1 MRPTRFLLLALT
13 AGSVLQ
19 AAQAENV
26 IQINSPTTAV
36 NLMKKTNT
44 RYVIKCVVDLKQKR
58 LTIPSGCTLEF
69 VSGGQIVSGYL
80 TGNKTRIEGETD
92 GIFRYTNISGTF
104 DVPEISTRM
113 FEKVTY
119 ENALKD
125 VMALANAEVHNTV
138 TIEAL
143 PDGQTYE
150 VSTDEGRDIIHVPS
164 NTDVVLHGTI
174 KMVGSSEENYSIF
187 CVDRAENVSFSGD
200 GIIIGDR
207 ASHMGES
214 GEWGMGINIVGSKK
228 VHVTGLTISDCW
240 GDCIYVGR
248 SNGVESSDVEI
259 DNCLLTGSRRQGI
272 SVVACYGAEMHDL
285 DIHDIHG
292 TDPQAA
298 IDVEP
303 NAGDTC
309 SGAWIRNVTVRNC
322 YLGIIGTTPG
332 DALSKITDIHIE
344 DCDVESEVLGLNAE
358 NCNLFEVKRTSV
370 KAEYSGLRSHISTV
384 SLDSCIF
391 SPYEG
396 KKLESDIIVLWD
408 VYLEARNSEFHGN
421 KFIDNPKATPASK
434 RMMVANNQIFCPV
447 ELKMQAGQF
456 IGNVITSEQTPMLNL
471 ILGNGNVIR
480 DNTLIYTGEDH
491 PEQLIDV
498 QTTGNTVTNNTFEYL
513 PAKIMPPSTTKQE
526 EADKTNIYTLNGQLF
541 RHHDST
547 KTLNLPPGNYIVERR
562 KVCIKPKIR
571 N

>member
-1 MRPTRFLLLALT
+1 MKKAILAILVLT
-13 AGSVLQ
+13 AGIHTQNV
-19 AAQAENV
+19 QAENV

-69 VSGGQIVSGYL
+69 ASGGQIVSGYL

-92 GIFRYTNISGTF
+92 SIFRYTNISGTF
-104 DVPEISTRM
+104 DVPQISTRM

-125 VMALANAEVHNTV
+125 VMALANPDVQNTV

-143 PDGQTYE
+143 PDGQVYKA
-150 VSTDEGRDIIHVPS
+150 STEEGRDIVHVPS

-174 KMVGSSEENYSIF
+174 KMEGSSEESYSIF
-187 CVDRAENVSFSGD
+187 CVDGAENVSFSGD
-200 GIIIGDR
+200 GTIIGDR
-207 ASHMGES
+207 ATHTGET
-214 GEWGMGINIVGSKK
+214 GEWGMGINIVGSRN
-228 VHVTGLTISDCW
+228 VHVTGLTIRDCW

-248 SNGVESSDVEI
+248 SNGVESSNVEI

-285 DIHDIHG
+285 DIRDIRG

-332 DALSKITDIHIE
+332 DAVSEITDIHIE
-344 DCDVESEVLGLNAE
+344 HCDIESEVLGLNAE
-358 NCNLFEVKRTSV
+358 NCSLFDVKHTSV

-384 SLDSCIF
+384 KLDSCTF
-391 SPYEG
+391 APYEG
-396 KKLESDIIVLWD
+396 KRLESDIIVLWD
-408 VYLEARNSEFHGN
+408 VYLDARNSEFHGD

-434 RMMVANNQIFCPV
+434 QMMVANNRIFCPV

-456 IGNVITSEQTPMLNL
+456 IGNTITSDQAPMLSL

-491 PEQLIDV
+491 PEKLIDV
-498 QTTGNTVTNNTFEYL
+498 QTTGNSVTNNTLKYL
-513 PAKIMPPSTTKQE
+513 PTGIDMPATGGEKE
-526 EADKTNIYTLNGQLF
+526 AAEADVYTMNGQLV
-541 RHHDST
+541 RQDVST
-547 KTLNLPPGNYIVERR
+547 RYLNLPPGNYIVGRR
-562 KVCIKPKIR
+562 KMCIR
-571 N
+571 

>member
-1 MRPTRFLLLALT
+1 MKKAILAILVLT
-13 AGSVLQ
+13 AGIHTQNV
-19 AAQAENV
+19 QAENV

-69 VSGGQIVSGYL
+69 ASGGQIVSGYL

-125 VMALANAEVHNTV
+125 VMALANPDVQNTV

-143 PDGQTYE
+143 PDGQVYKA
-150 VSTDEGRDIIHVPS
+150 STEEGRDIVHVPS

-174 KMVGSSEENYSIF
+174 KMEGSSEESYSIF
-187 CVDRAENVSFSGD
+187 CVDGAENVSFSGD
-200 GIIIGDR
+200 GTIIGDQ
-207 ASHMGES
+207 ATHTGET
-214 GEWGMGINIVGSKK
+214 GEWGMGINIVGSRN
-228 VHVTGLTISDCW
+228 VHVTGLTIRDCW

-248 SNGVESSDVEI
+248 SNGVESSNVEI

-285 DIHDIHG
+285 EIRDIRG

-332 DALSKITDIHIE
+332 DAVSEITDIHIE
-344 DCDVESEVLGLNAE
+344 HCDIESEVLGLNAE
-358 NCNLFEVKRTSV
+358 NCSLFDVKHTSV

-384 SLDSCIF
+384 KLDSCTF
-391 SPYEG
+391 APYEG
-396 KKLESDIIVLWD
+396 KRLESDIIVLWD
-408 VYLEARNSEFHGN
+408 VYLDARNSEFHGD

-434 RMMVANNQIFCPV
+434 QMMVANNRIFCPV

-456 IGNVITSEQTPMLNL
+456 IGNTITSDQAPMLSL

-491 PEQLIDV
+491 PEKLIDV
-498 QTTGNTVTNNTFEYL
+498 QTTGNSVTNNTLKYL
-513 PAKIMPPSTTKQE
+513 PTGINMPATGGEKE
-526 EADKTNIYTLNGQLF
+526 AAEADVYTMNGQLV
-541 RHHDST
+541 RQDVST
-547 KTLNLPPGNYIVERR
+547 RYLNLPPGNYIVGRR
-562 KVCIKPKIR
+562 KMCIR
-571 N
+571 

>member
-1 MRPTRFLLLALT
+1 MKKAILAILVLT
-13 AGSVLQ
+13 AGIHTQNV
-19 AAQAENV
+19 QAENV

-69 VSGGQIVSGYL
+69 ASGGQIVSGYL

-92 GIFRYTNISGTF
+92 SIFRYTNISGTF
-104 DVPEISTRM
+104 DVPQISTRM

-125 VMALANAEVHNTV
+125 VMALANPDVQNTV

-143 PDGQTYE
+143 PDGQVYKA
-150 VSTDEGRDIIHVPS
+150 STEEGRDIVHVPS

-174 KMVGSSEENYSIF
+174 KMEGSSEESYSIF
-187 CVDRAENVSFSGD
+187 CVDGAENVSFSGD
-200 GIIIGDR
+200 GTIIGDR
-207 ASHMGES
+207 ATHTGET
-214 GEWGMGINIVGSKK
+214 GEWGMGINIVGSRN
-228 VHVTGLTISDCW
+228 VHVTGLTIRDCW

-248 SNGVESSDVEI
+248 SNGVESSNVEI

-285 DIHDIHG
+285 EIRDIRG

-322 YLGIIGTTPG
+322 YLGVIGTTPG
-332 DALSKITDIHIE
+332 DAVSEITDIHIE
-344 DCDVESEVLGLNAE
+344 HCDIESEVLGLNAE
-358 NCNLFEVKRTSV
+358 NCSLFDVKHTSV

-384 SLDSCIF
+384 KLDSCTF
-391 SPYEG
+391 APYEG
-396 KKLESDIIVLWD
+396 KRLESDIIVLWD
-408 VYLEARNSEFHGN
+408 VYLDARNSEFHGD

-434 RMMVANNQIFCPV
+434 QMMVTNNRIFCPV

-456 IGNVITSEQTPMLNL
+456 IGNTITSDQAPMLSL

-491 PEQLIDV
+491 PEKLIDV
-498 QTTGNTVTNNTFEYL
+498 QTTGNSVTNNTLKYL
-513 PAKIMPPSTTKQE
+513 PTGIDMPATGGEKE
-526 EADKTNIYTLNGQLF
+526 AAEADVYTMNGQLV
-541 RHHDST
+541 RQDVST
-547 KTLNLPPGNYIVERR
+547 RYLNLPPGNYIVGRR
-562 KVCIKPKIR
+562 KMCIR
-571 N
+571 

>member
-1 MRPTRFLLLALT
+1 MKKAILAILVLT
-13 AGSVLQ
+13 AGIHTQNV
-19 AAQAENV
+19 QAENV

-69 VSGGQIVSGYL
+69 ASGGQIVSGYL

-125 VMALANAEVHNTV
+125 VMALANPDVQNTV

-143 PDGQTYE
+143 PDGQVYKA
-150 VSTDEGRDIIHVPS
+150 STEEGRDIVHVPS

-174 KMVGSSEENYSIF
+174 KMEGSSEESYSIF
-187 CVDRAENVSFSGD
+187 CVDGAENVSFSGD
-200 GIIIGDR
+200 GTIIGDR
-207 ASHMGES
+207 ATHTGET
-214 GEWGMGINIVGSKK
+214 GEWGMGINIVGSRN
-228 VHVTGLTISDCW
+228 VHVTGLTIRDCW

-248 SNGVESSDVEI
+248 SNGVESRDVEI

-285 DIHDIHG
+285 DIRDIRG

-332 DALSKITDIHIE
+332 DAVSEITDIHIE
-344 DCDVESEVLGLNAE
+344 HCDIESEVLGLNAE
-358 NCNLFEVKRTSV
+358 NCSLFDVKHTSV

-384 SLDSCIF
+384 KLDSCTF
-391 SPYEG
+391 APYEG
-396 KKLESDIIVLWD
+396 KRLESDIIVLWD
-408 VYLEARNSEFHGN
+408 VYLDARNSEFHGD

-434 RMMVANNQIFCPV
+434 QMMVANNRIFCPV

-456 IGNVITSEQTPMLNL
+456 IGNTITSDQAPMLSL

-491 PEQLIDV
+491 PEKLIDV
-498 QTTGNTVTNNTFEYL
+498 QTTGNSVTNNTLKYL
-513 PAKIMPPSTTKQE
+513 PTGIDMPATGGEKE
-526 EADKTNIYTLNGQLF
+526 AAEADVYTMNGQLV
-541 RHHDST
+541 RQDVST
-547 KTLNLPPGNYIVERR
+547 RNLNLPPGNYIVGRR
-562 KVCIKPKIR
+562 KMCIR
-571 N
+571 

>member
-1 MRPTRFLLLALT
+1 MKKAILAILVLT
-13 AGSVLQ
+13 AGIHTQNV
-19 AAQAENV
+19 QAENV

-58 LTIPSGCTLEF
+58 LTMPSGCTLEF
-69 VSGGQIVSGYL
+69 ASGGQIVSGYL

-92 GIFRYTNISGTF
+92 SIFRYTNISGTF
-104 DVPEISTRM
+104 DVPQISTRM

-125 VMALANAEVHNTV
+125 VMALANPDVQNTV

-143 PDGQTYE
+143 PDGQVYKA
-150 VSTDEGRDIIHVPS
+150 STEEGRDIVHVPS

-174 KMVGSSEENYSIF
+174 KMEGSSEESYSIF
-187 CVDRAENVSFSGD
+187 CVDGAENVSFSGD
-200 GIIIGDR
+200 GTIIGDR
-207 ASHMGES
+207 ATHTGET
-214 GEWGMGINIVGSKK
+214 GEWGMGINIVGSRN
-228 VHVTGLTISDCW
+228 VHVTGLTIRDCW

-248 SNGVESSDVEI
+248 SNGVESSNVEI

-285 DIHDIHG
+285 EIRDIRG

-332 DALSKITDIHIE
+332 DAVSEITDIHIE
-344 DCDVESEVLGLNAE
+344 HCDIESEVLGLNAE
-358 NCNLFEVKRTSV
+358 NCSLFDVKHTSV

-384 SLDSCIF
+384 KLDSCTF
-391 SPYEG
+391 APYEG
-396 KKLESDIIVLWD
+396 KRLESDIIVLWD
-408 VYLEARNSEFHGN
+408 VYLDARNSEFHGD

-434 RMMVANNQIFCPV
+434 QMMVANNRIFCPV

-456 IGNVITSEQTPMLNL
+456 IGNTITSDQAPMLSL

-491 PEQLIDV
+491 PEKLIDV
-498 QTTGNTVTNNTFEYL
+498 QTTGNSVTNNTLKYL
-513 PAKIMPPSTTKQE
+513 PTGIDMPATGGEKE
-526 EADKTNIYTLNGQLF
+526 AAEADVYTMNGQLV
-541 RHHDST
+541 RQDVST
-547 KTLNLPPGNYIVERR
+547 RYLNLPPGNYIVGRR
-562 KVCIKPKIR
+562 KMCIR
-571 N
+571 

>member
-1 MRPTRFLLLALT
+1 MKKAILAILVLT
-13 AGSVLQ
+13 AGIHTQNV
-19 AAQAENV
+19 QAENV
-26 IQINSPTTAV
+26 IQITSPTTAV

-58 LTIPSGCTLEF
+58 LTMPSGCTLEF
-69 VSGGQIVSGYL
+69 ASGGQIVSGYL
-80 TGNKTRIEGETD
+80 TGTKTRIEGETD
-92 GIFRYTNISGTF
+92 SIFRYTNISGTF
-104 DVPEISTRM
+104 DVPQISTRM

-125 VMALANAEVHNTV
+125 VMALANPDVQNTV
-138 TIEAL
+138 TIETL
-143 PDGQTYE
+143 PDGQVYKA
-150 VSTDEGRDIIHVPS
+150 STEEGRDIVHVPS

-174 KMVGSSEENYSIF
+174 KMEGCSEESYSIF
-187 CVDRAENVSFSGD
+187 CVDGAENVSFSGD
-200 GIIIGDR
+200 GTIIGDR
-207 ASHMGES
+207 ATHTGET
-214 GEWGMGINIVGSKK
+214 GEWGMGINIVGSRN
-228 VHVTGLTISDCW
+228 VHVTGLTIRDCW

-248 SNGVESSDVEI
+248 SNGVESRDVEI

-285 DIHDIHG
+285 EIRDIRG

-332 DALSKITDIHIE
+332 DAVSEITDIHIE
-344 DCDVESEVLGLNAE
+344 HCDIESEVLGLNAE
-358 NCNLFEVKRTSV
+358 NCSLFDVKHTSV

-384 SLDSCIF
+384 KLDSCTF
-391 SPYEG
+391 APYEG
-396 KKLESDIIVLWD
+396 KRLESDIIVLWD
-408 VYLEARNSEFHGN
+408 VYLDARDSEFHGD

-434 RMMVANNQIFCPV
+434 QMMVANNRIFCPV

-456 IGNVITSEQTPMLNL
+456 IGNTITSDQAPMLSL

-480 DNTLIYTGEDH
+480 NNTLIYTGEDH
-491 PEQLIDV
+491 PEKLIDV
-498 QTTGNTVTNNTFEYL
+498 QTTGNSVTNNTLKYL
-513 PAKIMPPSTTKQE
+513 PTGIDMPATGGEKE
-526 EADKTNIYTLNGQLF
+526 AAEADVYTMNGQLV
-541 RHHDST
+541 RQDVST
-547 KTLNLPPGNYIVERR
+547 RNLNLPPGNYIVGRR
-562 KVCIKPKIR
+562 KMCIR
-571 N
+571 

>member
-1 MRPTRFLLLALT
+1 MKKAILAILVLT
-13 AGSVLQ
+13 AGIHTQNV
-19 AAQAENV
+19 QAENV
-26 IQINSPTTAV
+26 IQITSPTTAV

-44 RYVIKCVVDLKQKR
+44 RYVISCVVNLKNKR
-58 LTIPSGCTLEF
+58 LTVPSGCTLEF
-69 VSGGQIVSGYL
+69 ASGGQIVSGYL

-92 GIFRYTNISGTF
+92 SIFRYTNISGTF
-104 DVPEISTRM
+104 DVPQISTRM

-125 VMALANAEVHNTV
+125 VMALTNPDVQNTV

-143 PDGQTYE
+143 PDGQVYKA
-150 VSTDEGRDIIHVPS
+150 STEEGRDIVHVPS

-174 KMVGSSEENYSIF
+174 KMEGSSEESYSIF
-187 CVDRAENVSFSGD
+187 CVDGAENVSFSGK
-200 GIIIGDR
+200 GTIIGDR
-207 ASHMGES
+207 ATHTGET
-214 GEWGMGINIVGSKK
+214 GEWGMGINIVGSRN
-228 VHVTGLTISDCW
+228 VHVTGLTIRDCW

-248 SNGVESSDVEI
+248 SNGVESSNVEI

-285 DIHDIHG
+285 EIRDIRG

-309 SGAWIRNVTVRNC
+309 SGAWIRNVIVRNC

-332 DALSKITDIHIE
+332 DAVSEITDIHIE
-344 DCDVESEVLGLNAE
+344 HCDIESEVLGLNAE
-358 NCNLFEVKRTSV
+358 NCSLFDVKHTSV

-384 SLDSCIF
+384 KLDSCTF
-391 SPYEG
+391 APYEG
-396 KKLESDIIVLWD
+396 KRLESDIIVLWD
-408 VYLEARNSEFHGN
+408 VYLDARNSEFHGD

-434 RMMVANNQIFCPV
+434 QMMVANNRIFCPV

-456 IGNVITSEQTPMLNL
+456 IGNTITSDQAPMLSL

-491 PEQLIDV
+491 PEKLIDV
-498 QTTGNTVTNNTFEYL
+498 QTTGNSVTNNTLKYL
-513 PAKIMPPSTTKQE
+513 PTGIDMPATGGEKE
-526 EADKTNIYTLNGQLF
+526 AAEADVYTMNGQLV
-541 RHHDST
+541 RQDVST
-547 KTLNLPPGNYIVERR
+547 RNLNLPPGNYIVGRR
-562 KVCIKPKIR
+562 KMCIR
-571 N
+571 

>member
-1 MRPTRFLLLALT
+1 MKKAILAILVLT
-13 AGSVLQ
+13 AGIHTQNV
-19 AAQAENV
+19 QAENV

-69 VSGGQIVSGYL
+69 ASGGQIVSGYL

-92 GIFRYTNISGTF
+92 SIFRYTNISGTF
-104 DVPEISTRM
+104 DVPQISTRM

-125 VMALANAEVHNTV
+125 VMALANPDVQNTV
-138 TIEAL
+138 TIEAP
-143 PDGQTYE
+143 PDGQVYKA
-150 VSTDEGRDIIHVPS
+150 STEEGRDIVHVPS

-174 KMVGSSEENYSIF
+174 KMEGSSEESYSIF
-187 CVDRAENVSFSGD
+187 CVDGAENVSFSGN
-200 GIIIGDR
+200 GTIIGDR
-207 ASHMGES
+207 ATHTGET
-214 GEWGMGINIVGSKK
+214 GEWGMGINIVGSRN
-228 VHVTGLTISDCW
+228 VHVTGLTIRDCW

-248 SNGVESSDVEI
+248 SNGVESSNVEI

-285 DIHDIHG
+285 DIRDIRG

-332 DALSKITDIHIE
+332 DAVSEITDIHIE
-344 DCDVESEVLGLNAE
+344 HCDIESEVLGLNAE
-358 NCNLFEVKRTSV
+358 NCSLFDVKHTSV

-384 SLDSCIF
+384 KLDSCTF
-391 SPYEG
+391 APYEG
-396 KKLESDIIVLWD
+396 KRLESDIIVLWD
-408 VYLEARNSEFHGN
+408 VYLDARNSEFHGD

-434 RMMVANNQIFCPV
+434 QMMVANNRIFCPV

-456 IGNVITSEQTPMLNL
+456 IGNTITSDQAPMLSL

-491 PEQLIDV
+491 PEKLIDV
-498 QTTGNTVTNNTFEYL
+498 QTTGNSVTNNTLKYL
-513 PAKIMPPSTTKQE
+513 PTGIDMPATGGEKE
-526 EADKTNIYTLNGQLF
+526 AAEADVYTMNGQLV
-541 RHHDST
+541 RQDVST
-547 KTLNLPPGNYIVERR
+547 RYLNLPPGNYIVGRR
-562 KVCIKPKIR
+562 KMCIR
-571 N
+571 

>member
-1 MRPTRFLLLALT
+1 MKPTRFLLLALT

-44 RYVIKCVVDLKQKR
+44 RYIIKCVVDLKQKR
-58 LTIPSGCTLEF
+58 LTMPSGCTLEF
-69 VSGGQIVSGYL
+69 ASGGQIVSGYL
-80 TGNKTRIEGETD
+80 TGKDTRIEGETD
-92 GIFRYTNISGTF
+92 SIFRYTNISGTF
-104 DVPEISTRM
+104 IVPQISTRM

-125 VMALANAEVHNTV
+125 VMALANPDVQNTV
-138 TIEAL
+138 TLEAL
-143 PDGQTYE
+143 PDGQFYK
-150 VSTDEGRDIIHVPS
+150 VSTEEGRDIIHVPS
-164 NTDVVLHGTI
+164 NTDVVLHGTV
-174 KMVGSSEENYSIF
+174 KMLGSSEESYSIF
-187 CVDRAENVSFSGD
+187 CVDGAENVSFSGD
-200 GIIIGDR
+200 GTIIGDR
-207 ASHMGES
+207 ATHTGKT
-214 GEWGMGINIVGSKK
+214 GEWGMGINIVGSRN
-228 VHVTGLTISDCW
+228 VRITGLTISDCW

-248 SNGVESSDVEI
+248 SNGVESRDVEI
-259 DNCLLTGSRRQGI
+259 NHCLLTGSRRQGI

-285 DIHDIHG
+285 DIRDIRG

-332 DALSKITDIHIE
+332 DAVSKITDIHIE
-344 DCDVESEVLGLNAE
+344 DCDVESKVLGLNAE
-358 NCNLFEVKRTSV
+358 NCNLFDVKRTSV

-384 SLDSCIF
+384 QIDSCTF
-391 SPYEG
+391 APYEG
-396 KKLESDIIVLWD
+396 KQLESDIIVLWD
-408 VYLEARNSEFHGN
+408 VYLDARNSEFHGD

-434 RMMVANNQIFCPV
+434 RMMVANNRIYCPV

-456 IGNVITSEQTPMLNL
+456 IGNTITSDQKPMISL
-471 ILGNGNVIR
+471 ILGSGNTIS

-491 PEQLIDV
+491 PETLLDI
-498 QTTGNTVTNNTFEYL
+498 QTAGNTVENNTFQYL
-513 PAKIMPPSTTKQE
+513 PAGISKPQVNTHTSNLTT
-526 EADKTNIYTLNGQLF
+526 DIFTLNGQLF
-541 RHHDST
+541 RHHVSST
-547 KTLNLPPGNYIVERR
+547 AMNLPPGNYIIGR
-562 KVCIKPKIR
+562 KKVRVK
-571 N
+571 

>member
-1 MRPTRFLLLALT
+1 MKKAILAILVLT
-13 AGSVLQ
+13 AGIHTQNV
-19 AAQAENV
+19 QAENV

-69 VSGGQIVSGYL
+69 ASGGQIVSGYL

-92 GIFRYTNISGTF
+92 SIFRYTNISGTF
-104 DVPEISTRM
+104 DVPQISTRM

-125 VMALANAEVHNTV
+125 VMALANPDVQNTV

-143 PDGQTYE
+143 PDGQVYKA
-150 VSTDEGRDIIHVPS
+150 STEEGRDIVHVPS

-174 KMVGSSEENYSIF
+174 KMEGSSEESYSIF
-187 CVDRAENVSFSGD
+187 CVDGAENVSFSGD
-200 GIIIGDR
+200 GTIIGDR
-207 ASHMGES
+207 ATHTGET
-214 GEWGMGINIVGSKK
+214 GEWGMGINIVGSRN
-228 VHVTGLTISDCW
+228 VHVTGLTIRDCW

-248 SNGVESSDVEI
+248 SNGVESSNVEI

-285 DIHDIHG
+285 EIRDIRG

-322 YLGIIGTTPG
+322 YLGVIGTTPG
-332 DALSKITDIHIE
+332 DAVSEITDIHIE
-344 DCDVESEVLGLNAE
+344 HCDIESEVLGLNAE
-358 NCNLFEVKRTSV
+358 NCSLFDVKHTSV

-384 SLDSCIF
+384 KLDSCTF
-391 SPYEG
+391 APYEG
-396 KKLESDIIVLWD
+396 KRLESDIIVLWD
-408 VYLEARNSEFHGN
+408 VYLDARNSEFHGD

-434 RMMVANNQIFCPV
+434 QMMVANNRIFCPV
-447 ELKMQAGQF
+447 ELKIQAGQF
-456 IGNVITSEQTPMLNL
+456 IGNTITSDQAPMLSL

-491 PEQLIDV
+491 PEKLIDV
-498 QTTGNTVTNNTFEYL
+498 QTTGNSVTNNTLKYL
-513 PAKIMPPSTTKQE
+513 PTGIDMPATGGEKE
-526 EADKTNIYTLNGQLF
+526 AAEADVYTMNGQLV
-541 RHHDST
+541 RQDVST
-547 KTLNLPPGNYIVERR
+547 RYLNLPPGNYIVGRR
-562 KVCIKPKIR
+562 KMCIR
-571 N
+571 

>member
-1 MRPTRFLLLALT
+1 MKKAILAILVLT
-13 AGSVLQ
+13 AGIHTQNV
-19 AAQAENV
+19 QAENV
-26 IQINSPTTAV
+26 IQITSPTTAV

-44 RYVIKCVVDLKQKR
+44 RYVISCVVNLKNKR
-58 LTIPSGCTLEF
+58 LTVPSGCTLEF
-69 VSGGQIVSGYL
+69 ASGGQIVSGYL

-92 GIFRYTNISGTF
+92 SIFRYTNISGTF
-104 DVPEISTRM
+104 DVPQISTRM

-125 VMALANAEVHNTV
+125 VMALANPDVQNTV

-143 PDGQTYE
+143 PDGQVYKA
-150 VSTDEGRDIIHVPS
+150 STEEGRDIVHVPS

-174 KMVGSSEENYSIF
+174 KMEGCSEESYSIF
-187 CVDRAENVSFSGD
+187 CVDGAENVSFSGN
-200 GIIIGDR
+200 GTIIGDR
-207 ASHMGES
+207 ATHTGET
-214 GEWGMGINIVGSKK
+214 GEWGMGINIVGSRN
-228 VHVTGLTISDCW
+228 VHVTGLTIRDCW

-248 SNGVESSDVEI
+248 SNGVESSNVEI

-285 DIHDIHG
+285 EIRDIRG

-332 DALSKITDIHIE
+332 DAVSEITDIHIE
-344 DCDVESEVLGLNAE
+344 HCDIESEVLGLNAE
-358 NCNLFEVKRTSV
+358 NCSLFDVKHTSV

-384 SLDSCIF
+384 KLDSCTF
-391 SPYEG
+391 APYEG
-396 KKLESDIIVLWD
+396 KRLESDIIVLWD
-408 VYLEARNSEFHGN
+408 VYLDARDSEFHGD

-434 RMMVANNQIFCPV
+434 QMMVANNRIFCPV

-456 IGNVITSEQTPMLNL
+456 IGNTITSDQAPMLSL

-480 DNTLIYTGEDH
+480 NNTLIYTGEDH

-498 QTTGNTVTNNTFEYL
+498 QTTGNSVTNNTLKYL
-513 PAKIMPPSTTKQE
+513 PTGIDMQATGGEKE
-526 EADKTNIYTLNGQLF
+526 AAEADVYTMNGQLV
-541 RHHDST
+541 RQDVST
-547 KTLNLPPGNYIVERR
+547 RNLNLPPGNYIVGRR
-562 KVCIKPKIR
+562 KMCIR
-571 N
+571 

>member
-1 MRPTRFLLLALT
+1 MKKAILAILVLT
-13 AGSVLQ
+13 AGIHTQNV
-19 AAQAENV
+19 QAENV

-58 LTIPSGCTLEF
+58 LTMPSGCTLEF
-69 VSGGQIVSGYL
+69 ASGGQIVSGYL

-92 GIFRYTNISGTF
+92 SIFRYTNISGTF
-104 DVPEISTRM
+104 DVPQISTRM

-125 VMALANAEVHNTV
+125 VMALANPDVQNTV

-143 PDGQTYE
+143 PDGQVYKA
-150 VSTDEGRDIIHVPS
+150 STEEGRDIVHVPS

-174 KMVGSSEENYSIF
+174 KMEGSSEESYSIF
-187 CVDRAENVSFSGD
+187 CVDGAENVSFSGD
-200 GIIIGDR
+200 GTIIGDR
-207 ASHMGES
+207 ATHTGET
-214 GEWGMGINIVGSKK
+214 GEWGMGINIVGSRN
-228 VHVTGLTISDCW
+228 VHVTGLTIRDCW

-248 SNGVESSDVEI
+248 SNGVESSNVEI

-285 DIHDIHG
+285 EIRDIRG

-332 DALSKITDIHIE
+332 DAVSEITDIHIE
-344 DCDVESEVLGLNAE
+344 HCDIESEVLGLNAE
-358 NCNLFEVKRTSV
+358 NCSLFDVKHTSV

-384 SLDSCIF
+384 KLDSCTF
-391 SPYEG
+391 APYEG
-396 KKLESDIIVLWD
+396 KRLESDIIVLWD
-408 VYLEARNSEFHGN
+408 VYLDARNSEFHGD

-434 RMMVANNQIFCPV
+434 QMMVANNRIFCPV

-456 IGNVITSEQTPMLNL
+456 IGNTITSDQAPMLSL

-480 DNTLIYTGEDH
+480 NNTLIYTGEDH
-491 PEQLIDV
+491 PEKLIDV
-498 QTTGNTVTNNTFEYL
+498 QTTGNSVTNNTLKYL
-513 PAKIMPPSTTKQE
+513 PTGIDMPATGGEKE
-526 EADKTNIYTLNGQLF
+526 AAEADVYTMNGQFF
-541 RHHDST
+541 RQDVST
-547 KTLNLPPGNYIVERR
+547 RNLNLPPGNYIVGRR
-562 KVCIKPKIR
+562 KMCIR
-571 N
+571 

>member
-1 MRPTRFLLLALT
+1 MKKAILAILVLT
-13 AGSVLQ
+13 AGIHTQNV
-19 AAQAENV
+19 QAENV

-69 VSGGQIVSGYL
+69 ASGGQIVSGYL

-92 GIFRYTNISGTF
+92 SIFRYTNISGTF
-104 DVPEISTRM
+104 DVPQISTRM

-125 VMALANAEVHNTV
+125 VMALANPDVQNTV

-143 PDGQTYE
+143 PDGQVYKA
-150 VSTDEGRDIIHVPS
+150 STEEGRDIVHVPS

-174 KMVGSSEENYSIF
+174 KMEGSSEESYSIF
-187 CVDRAENVSFSGD
+187 CVDGAENVSFSGD
-200 GIIIGDR
+200 GTIIGDR
-207 ASHMGES
+207 ATHTGET
-214 GEWGMGINIVGSKK
+214 GEWGMGINIVGSRN
-228 VHVTGLTISDCW
+228 VHVTGLTIRDCW

-248 SNGVESSDVEI
+248 SNGVESSNVEI

-285 DIHDIHG
+285 DIRDIRG

-332 DALSKITDIHIE
+332 DAVSEITDIHIE
-344 DCDVESEVLGLNAE
+344 HCDIESEVLGLNAE
-358 NCNLFEVKRTSV
+358 NCSLFNVKHTSV

-384 SLDSCIF
+384 KLDSCTF
-391 SPYEG
+391 APYEG
-396 KKLESDIIVLWD
+396 KRLESDIIVLWD
-408 VYLEARNSEFHGN
+408 VYLDARNSEFHGD

-434 RMMVANNQIFCPV
+434 QMMVANNRIFCPV

-456 IGNVITSEQTPMLNL
+456 IGNTITSDQAPMLSL
-471 ILGNGNVIR
+471 FLGNGNVIR

-491 PEQLIDV
+491 PEKLIDV
-498 QTTGNTVTNNTFEYL
+498 QTTGNSVTNNTLKYL
-513 PAKIMPPSTTKQE
+513 PTGIDMPATGGEKE
-526 EADKTNIYTLNGQLF
+526 AAEADVYTMNGQLV
-541 RHHDST
+541 RQDVST
-547 KTLNLPPGNYIVERR
+547 RYLNLPPGNYIVGRR
-562 KVCIKPKIR
+562 KMCIR
-571 N
+571 

>member
-1 MRPTRFLLLALT
+1 MKKAILAILVLT
-13 AGSVLQ
+13 AGIHTQNV
-19 AAQAENV
+19 QAENV

-69 VSGGQIVSGYL
+69 ASGGQIVSGYL

-92 GIFRYTNISGTF
+92 SIFRYTNISGTF
-104 DVPEISTRM
+104 DVPQISTRM

-125 VMALANAEVHNTV
+125 VMALANPDVQNTV

-143 PDGQTYE
+143 PDGQVYKA
-150 VSTDEGRDIIHVPS
+150 STEEGRDIVHVPS

-174 KMVGSSEENYSIF
+174 KMEGSSEESYSIF
-187 CVDRAENVSFSGD
+187 CVDGAENVSFSGD
-200 GIIIGDR
+200 GTIIGDR
-207 ASHMGES
+207 ATHTGET
-214 GEWGMGINIVGSKK
+214 GEWGMGINIVGSRN
-228 VHVTGLTISDCW
+228 VHVTGLTIRDCW

-248 SNGVESSDVEI
+248 SNGVESSNVEI

-285 DIHDIHG
+285 EIRDIRG

-332 DALSKITDIHIE
+332 DAVSEITDIHIE
-344 DCDVESEVLGLNAE
+344 HCDIESEVLGLNAE
-358 NCNLFEVKRTSV
+358 KCSLFDVKHTSV

-384 SLDSCIF
+384 KLDSCTF
-391 SPYEG
+391 APYEG
-396 KKLESDIIVLWD
+396 KRLESDIIVLWD
-408 VYLEARNSEFHGN
+408 VYLDARNSEFHGD

-434 RMMVANNQIFCPV
+434 QMMVANNRIFCPV

-456 IGNVITSEQTPMLNL
+456 IGNTITSDQAPMLSL

-491 PEQLIDV
+491 PEKLIDV
-498 QTTGNTVTNNTFEYL
+498 QTTGNSVTNNTLKYL
-513 PAKIMPPSTTKQE
+513 PTEIDMPATGGEKE
-526 EADKTNIYTLNGQLF
+526 AAEADVYTMNGQLV
-541 RHHDST
+541 RQDVST
-547 KTLNLPPGNYIVERR
+547 RNLNLPPGNYIVGRR
-562 KVCIKPKIR
+562 KMCIR
-571 N
+571 

>member
-1 MRPTRFLLLALT
+1 MKKAILAILVLT
-13 AGSVLQ
+13 AGIHTQNV
-19 AAQAENV
+19 QAENV

-58 LTIPSGCTLEF
+58 LTMPSGCTLEF
-69 VSGGQIVSGYL
+69 EDGGKIVSGYL
-80 TGNKTRIEGETD
+80 TGTKTRIEGETD
-92 GIFRYTNISGTF
+92 SIFRYTNISGTF
-104 DVPEISTRM
+104 DVPQISTRM

-125 VMALANAEVHNTV
+125 VMALANPDVQNTV

-143 PDGQTYE
+143 PDGQVYKA
-150 VSTDEGRDIIHVPS
+150 STEEGRDIVHVPS

-174 KMVGSSEENYSIF
+174 KMEGSSEESYSIF
-187 CVDRAENVSFSGD
+187 CVDGAENVSFSGD
-200 GIIIGDR
+200 GTIIGDR
-207 ASHMGES
+207 ATHTGET
-214 GEWGMGINIVGSKK
+214 GEWGMGINIVGSRN
-228 VHVTGLTISDCW
+228 VHVTGLTIRDCW

-248 SNGVESSDVEI
+248 SNGVESSNVEI

-285 DIHDIHG
+285 EIRDIRG

-332 DALSKITDIHIE
+332 DAVSEITDIHIE
-344 DCDVESEVLGLNAE
+344 HCDIESEVLGLNAE
-358 NCNLFEVKRTSV
+358 NCSLFDVKHASV

-384 SLDSCIF
+384 KLDSCTF
-391 SPYEG
+391 APYEG
-396 KKLESDIIVLWD
+396 KRLESDIIVLWD
-408 VYLEARNSEFHGN
+408 VYLDARNSEFHGD

-434 RMMVANNQIFCPV
+434 QMMVANNRIFCPV

-456 IGNVITSEQTPMLNL
+456 IGNTINSDQAPMLSL

-491 PEQLIDV
+491 PEKLIDV
-498 QTTGNTVTNNTFEYL
+498 QTTGNSVTNNTLKYL
-513 PAKIMPPSTTKQE
+513 PTGIDMPATGGEKE
-526 EADKTNIYTLNGQLF
+526 AAEADVYTMNGQLV
-541 RHHDST
+541 RQDVST
-547 KTLNLPPGNYIVERR
+547 RYLNLPPGNYIVGRR
-562 KVCIKPKIR
+562 KMCIR
-571 N
+571 

>member
-1 MRPTRFLLLALT
+1 MKKAILAILVLT
-13 AGSVLQ
+13 AGIHTQNV
-19 AAQAENV
+19 QAENV

-69 VSGGQIVSGYL
+69 ASGGQIVSGYL

-92 GIFRYTNISGTF
+92 SIFRYTNISGTF
-104 DVPEISTRM
+104 DVPQISTRM

-125 VMALANAEVHNTV
+125 VMALANPDVQNTV

-143 PDGQTYE
+143 PDGQVYKA
-150 VSTDEGRDIIHVPS
+150 STEEGRDIVHVPS

-174 KMVGSSEENYSIF
+174 KMEGSSEESYSIF
-187 CVDRAENVSFSGD
+187 CVDGAENVSFSGD
-200 GIIIGDR
+200 GTIIGDR
-207 ASHMGES
+207 ATHTGET
-214 GEWGMGINIVGSKK
+214 GEWGMGINIVGSRN
-228 VHVTGLTISDCW
+228 VHVTGLTIRDCW

-248 SNGVESSDVEI
+248 SNGVESSNVEI

-285 DIHDIHG
+285 EIRDIRG

-322 YLGIIGTTPG
+322 YLGVIGTTPG
-332 DALSKITDIHIE
+332 DAVSEITDIHIE
-344 DCDVESEVLGLNAE
+344 HCDIESEVLGLNAE
-358 NCNLFEVKRTSV
+358 NCSLFDVKHTSV

-384 SLDSCIF
+384 KLDSCTF
-391 SPYEG
+391 APYEG
-396 KKLESDIIVLWD
+396 KRLESDIIVLWD
-408 VYLEARNSEFHGN
+408 VYLDARNSEFHGD

-434 RMMVANNQIFCPV
+434 QMMVANNRIFCPV

-456 IGNVITSEQTPMLNL
+456 IGNTITSDQAPMLSL

-491 PEQLIDV
+491 PEKLIDV
-498 QTTGNTVTNNTFEYL
+498 QTTGNSVTNNTLKYL
-513 PAKIMPPSTTKQE
+513 PTGIDMPATGGEKE
-526 EADKTNIYTLNGQLF
+526 AAEADVYTMNGQLV
-541 RHHDST
+541 RQDVST
-547 KTLNLPPGNYIVERR
+547 RYLNLPPGNYIVGRR
-562 KVCIKPKIR
+562 KMCIR
-571 N
+571 

>member
-1 MRPTRFLLLALT
+1 MKKAILAILVLT
-13 AGSVLQ
+13 AGIHTQNV
-19 AAQAENV
+19 QAENV

-69 VSGGQIVSGYL
+69 ASGGQIVSGYL

-125 VMALANAEVHNTV
+125 VMALANPDVQNTV

-143 PDGQTYE
+143 PDGQVYKA
-150 VSTDEGRDIIHVPS
+150 STEEGRDIVHVPS

-174 KMVGSSEENYSIF
+174 KMEGSSEESYSIF
-187 CVDRAENVSFSGD
+187 CVDGAENVSFSGD
-200 GIIIGDR
+200 GTIIGDR
-207 ASHMGES
+207 ATHTGET
-214 GEWGMGINIVGSKK
+214 GEWGMGINIVGSRN
-228 VHVTGLTISDCW
+228 VHVTGLTIRDCW

-248 SNGVESSDVEI
+248 SNGVESSNVEI

-285 DIHDIHG
+285 DIRDIRG

-332 DALSKITDIHIE
+332 DAVSEITDIHIE
-344 DCDVESEVLGLNAE
+344 HCDIESEVLGLNAE
-358 NCNLFEVKRTSV
+358 NCSLFDVKHTSV

-384 SLDSCIF
+384 KLDSCTF
-391 SPYEG
+391 APYEG
-396 KKLESDIIVLWD
+396 KRLESDIIVLWD
-408 VYLEARNSEFHGN
+408 VYLDARNSEFHGD

-434 RMMVANNQIFCPV
+434 QMMVANNRIFCPV

-456 IGNVITSEQTPMLNL
+456 IGNTITIDQAPMLSL
-471 ILGNGNVIR
+471 ILGNGNVSR

-491 PEQLIDV
+491 PEKLIDV
-498 QTTGNTVTNNTFEYL
+498 QTTGNSVTNNTLKYL
-513 PAKIMPPSTTKQE
+513 PTGIVMPATGGEKE
-526 EADKTNIYTLNGQLF
+526 AAEADVYTMNGQLV
-541 RHHDST
+541 RQDVST
-547 KTLNLPPGNYIVERR
+547 RYLNLPPGNYIVGRR
-562 KVCIKPKIR
+562 KMCIR
-571 N
+571 

>member
-1 MRPTRFLLLALT
+1 MKKAILAILVLT
-13 AGSVLQ
+13 AGIHTQNV
-19 AAQAENV
+19 QAENV

-69 VSGGQIVSGYL
+69 ASGGQIVSGYL

-92 GIFRYTNISGTF
+92 SIFRYTNISGTF
-104 DVPEISTRM
+104 DVPQISTRM

-125 VMALANAEVHNTV
+125 VMALANPDVQNTV

-143 PDGQTYE
+143 PDGQVYKA
-150 VSTDEGRDIIHVPS
+150 STEEGRDIVHVPS

-174 KMVGSSEENYSIF
+174 KMEGSSEESYSIF
-187 CVDRAENVSFSGD
+187 CVDGAENVSFSGD
-200 GIIIGDR
+200 GTIIGDR
-207 ASHMGES
+207 ATHTGET
-214 GEWGMGINIVGSKK
+214 GEWGMGINIVGSRN
-228 VHVTGLTISDCW
+228 VHVTGLTIRDCW

-248 SNGVESSDVEI
+248 SNGVESSNVEI

-285 DIHDIHG
+285 EIRDIRG

-332 DALSKITDIHIE
+332 DAVSEITDIHIE
-344 DCDVESEVLGLNAE
+344 HCDIESEVLGLNAE
-358 NCNLFEVKRTSV
+358 NCSLFDVKHTSV

-384 SLDSCIF
+384 KLDSCTF
-391 SPYEG
+391 APYEG
-396 KKLESDIIVLWD
+396 KRLESDIIVLWD
-408 VYLEARNSEFHGN
+408 VYLDARNSEFHGD

-434 RMMVANNQIFCPV
+434 QMMVANNRIFCPV
-447 ELKMQAGQF
+447 ELKIQAGQF
-456 IGNVITSEQTPMLNL
+456 IGNTITSDQAPMLSL

-491 PEQLIDV
+491 PEKLIDV
-498 QTTGNTVTNNTFEYL
+498 QTTGNSVTNNTLKYL
-513 PAKIMPPSTTKQE
+513 PTGIDMPATGGEKE
-526 EADKTNIYTLNGQLF
+526 AAEADVYTMNGQLV
-541 RHHDST
+541 RQDVST
-547 KTLNLPPGNYIVERR
+547 RYLNLPPGNYIVGRR
-562 KVCIKPKIR
+562 KMCIR
-571 N
+571 

>member
-1 MRPTRFLLLALT
+1 MKKAILAILVLT
-13 AGSVLQ
+13 AGIHTQNV
-19 AAQAENV
+19 QAENV

-58 LTIPSGCTLEF
+58 LTMPSGCTLEF
-69 VSGGQIVSGYL
+69 ASGGQIVSGYL
-80 TGNKTRIEGETD
+80 TGTKTRIEGETD

-104 DVPEISTRM
+104 DVPQISTRM

-125 VMALANAEVHNTV
+125 VMALANPDVQNTV

-143 PDGQTYE
+143 PDGQVYKA
-150 VSTDEGRDIIHVPS
+150 STEEGRDIVHVPS

-174 KMVGSSEENYSIF
+174 KMEGSSEESYSIF
-187 CVDRAENVSFSGD
+187 CVDGAENVYFSGD
-200 GIIIGDR
+200 GTIIGDR
-207 ASHMGES
+207 ATHTGET
-214 GEWGMGINIVGSKK
+214 GEWGMGINIVGSRN
-228 VHVTGLTISDCW
+228 VHVTGLTIRDCW

-248 SNGVESSDVEI
+248 SNGVESSNVEI

-285 DIHDIHG
+285 EIRDIRG

-332 DALSKITDIHIE
+332 DAVSEITDIHIE
-344 DCDVESEVLGLNAE
+344 HCDIESEVLGLNAE
-358 NCNLFEVKRTSV
+358 NCSLFNVKHTSV

-384 SLDSCIF
+384 KLDSCTF
-391 SPYEG
+391 APYEG
-396 KKLESDIIVLWD
+396 KRLESDIIVLWD
-408 VYLEARNSEFHGN
+408 VYLDARNSEFHGD

-434 RMMVANNQIFCPV
+434 QMMVANNRIFCPV

-456 IGNVITSEQTPMLNL
+456 IGNTITSDQAPMLSL

-491 PEQLIDV
+491 PEKLIDV
-498 QTTGNTVTNNTFEYL
+498 QTTGNSVTNNTLKYL
-513 PAKIMPPSTTKQE
+513 PTGIVMPATGGEKE
-526 EADKTNIYTLNGQLF
+526 AAEADVYTMNGQLV
-541 RHHDST
+541 RQDVST
-547 KTLNLPPGNYIVERR
+547 RYLNLPPGNYIVGRR
-562 KVCIKPKIR
+562 KMCIR
-571 N
+571 

>member
-1 MRPTRFLLLALT
+1 MKKAILAILVLT
-13 AGSVLQ
+13 AGIHTQNV
-19 AAQAENV
+19 QAENV

-69 VSGGQIVSGYL
+69 ASGGQIVSGYL
-80 TGNKTRIEGETD
+80 TGTKTRIEGETD
-92 GIFRYTNISGTF
+92 SIFRYTNISGTF
-104 DVPEISTRM
+104 DVPQISTRM

-125 VMALANAEVHNTV
+125 VMALANPDVQNTV

-143 PDGQTYE
+143 PDGQVYKA
-150 VSTDEGRDIIHVPS
+150 STEEGRDIVHVPS

-174 KMVGSSEENYSIF
+174 KMEGSSEESYSIF
-187 CVDRAENVSFSGD
+187 CVDGAENVSFSGD
-200 GIIIGDR
+200 GTIIGDR
-207 ASHMGES
+207 ATHTGET
-214 GEWGMGINIVGSKK
+214 GEWGMGINIVGSRN
-228 VHVTGLTISDCW
+228 VHVTGLTIRDCW

-248 SNGVESSDVEI
+248 SNGVESSNVEI

-285 DIHDIHG
+285 EIRDIRG

-332 DALSKITDIHIE
+332 DAVSEITDIHIE
-344 DCDVESEVLGLNAE
+344 HCDIESEVLGLNAE
-358 NCNLFEVKRTSV
+358 NCSLFDVKHTSA

-384 SLDSCIF
+384 KLDSCTF
-391 SPYEG
+391 APYEG
-396 KKLESDIIVLWD
+396 KRLESDIIVLWD
-408 VYLEARNSEFHGN
+408 VYLDARNSEFHGD

-434 RMMVANNQIFCPV
+434 QMMVANNRIFCPV

-456 IGNVITSEQTPMLNL
+456 IGNTITSDQAPMLSL

-491 PEQLIDV
+491 PEKLIDV
-498 QTTGNTVTNNTFEYL
+498 QTTGNSVTNNTLKYL
-513 PAKIMPPSTTKQE
+513 PTGIDMPATGGEKE
-526 EADKTNIYTLNGQLF
+526 AAEADVYTMNGQLV
-541 RHHDST
+541 RQDVST
-547 KTLNLPPGNYIVERR
+547 RYLNLPPGNYIVGRR
-562 KVCIKPKIR
+562 KMCIR
-571 N
+571 

>member
-1 MRPTRFLLLALT
+1 MKKAILAILVLT
-13 AGSVLQ
+13 AGIHTQNV
-19 AAQAENV
+19 QAENV

-69 VSGGQIVSGYL
+69 ASGGQIVSGYL

-92 GIFRYTNISGTF
+92 SIFRYTNISGTF
-104 DVPEISTRM
+104 DVPQISTRM

-125 VMALANAEVHNTV
+125 VMALANPDVQNTV

-143 PDGQTYE
+143 PDGQVYKA
-150 VSTDEGRDIIHVPS
+150 STEEGRDIVHVPS

-174 KMVGSSEENYSIF
+174 KMEGSSEESYSIF
-187 CVDRAENVSFSGD
+187 CVDGAENVSFSGD
-200 GIIIGDR
+200 GTIIGDR
-207 ASHMGES
+207 ATHTGET
-214 GEWGMGINIVGSKK
+214 GEWGMGINIVGSRN
-228 VHVTGLTISDCW
+228 VHVTGLTIRDCW

-248 SNGVESSDVEI
+248 SNGVESSNVEI

-285 DIHDIHG
+285 EIRDIRG

-322 YLGIIGTTPG
+322 YLGVIGTTPG
-332 DALSKITDIHIE
+332 DAVSEITDIHIE
-344 DCDVESEVLGLNAE
+344 HCDIESEVLGLNAE
-358 NCNLFEVKRTSV
+358 NCSLFDVKHTSV

-384 SLDSCIF
+384 KLDSCTF
-391 SPYEG
+391 APYEG
-396 KKLESDIIVLWD
+396 KRLESDIIVLWD
-408 VYLEARNSEFHGN
+408 VYLDARNSEFHGD

-434 RMMVANNQIFCPV
+434 QMMVANNRIFCPV
-447 ELKMQAGQF
+447 ELKIQAGQF
-456 IGNVITSEQTPMLNL
+456 IGNTITSDQAPMLSL
-471 ILGNGNVIR
+471 FLGNGNVIR

-491 PEQLIDV
+491 PEKLIDV
-498 QTTGNTVTNNTFEYL
+498 QTTGNSVTNNTLKYL
-513 PAKIMPPSTTKQE
+513 PTGIDMPATGGEKE
-526 EADKTNIYTLNGQLF
+526 AAEADVYTMNGQLV
-541 RHHDST
+541 RQDVST
-547 KTLNLPPGNYIVERR
+547 RYLNLPPGNYIVGRR
-562 KVCIKPKIR
+562 KMCIR
-571 N
+571 

>member
-1 MRPTRFLLLALT
+1 MKKAILAILVLT
-13 AGSVLQ
+13 AGIHTQNV
-19 AAQAENV
+19 QAENV

-69 VSGGQIVSGYL
+69 ASGGQIVSGYL

-92 GIFRYTNISGTF
+92 SIFRYTNISGTF
-104 DVPEISTRM
+104 DVPQISTRM

-125 VMALANAEVHNTV
+125 VMALANPDVQNTV

-143 PDGQTYE
+143 PDGQVYKA
-150 VSTDEGRDIIHVPS
+150 STEEGRDIVHVPS

-174 KMVGSSEENYSIF
+174 KMEGSSEESYSIF
-187 CVDRAENVSFSGD
+187 CVDGAENVSFSGD
-200 GIIIGDR
+200 GTIIGDR
-207 ASHMGES
+207 ATHTGET
-214 GEWGMGINIVGSKK
+214 GEWGMGINIVGSRN
-228 VHVTGLTISDCW
+228 VHVTGLTIRDCW

-248 SNGVESSDVEI
+248 SNGVESSNVEI

-285 DIHDIHG
+285 DIRDIRG

-332 DALSKITDIHIE
+332 DAVSEITDIHIE
-344 DCDVESEVLGLNAE
+344 HCDIESEVLGLNAE
-358 NCNLFEVKRTSV
+358 NCSLFNVKHTSV

-384 SLDSCIF
+384 KLDSCTF
-391 SPYEG
+391 APYEG
-396 KKLESDIIVLWD
+396 KRLESDIIVLWD
-408 VYLEARNSEFHGN
+408 VYLDARNSEFHGD

-434 RMMVANNQIFCPV
+434 QMMVANNRIFCPV

-456 IGNVITSEQTPMLNL
+456 IGNTITSDQAPMLSL
-471 ILGNGNVIR
+471 FLGNGNVIR

-491 PEQLIDV
+491 PEKLIDV
-498 QTTGNTVTNNTFEYL
+498 QTTGNSVTNNTLKYL
-513 PAKIMPPSTTKQE
+513 PTGIDMPATGGEKE
-526 EADKTNIYTLNGQLF
+526 AAEADVYTMNGQLV
-541 RHHDST
+541 RQDVST
-547 KTLNLPPGNYIVERR
+547 RNLNLPPGNYIVGRR
-562 KVCIKPKIR
+562 KMCIR
-571 N
+571 

>member
-1 MRPTRFLLLALT
+1 MKKAILAILVLT
-13 AGSVLQ
+13 AGIHTQNV
-19 AAQAENV
+19 QAENV

-58 LTIPSGCTLEF
+58 LTMPSGCTLEF
-69 VSGGQIVSGYL
+69 ASGGQIVSGYL

-92 GIFRYTNISGTF
+92 SIFRYTNISGTF
-104 DVPEISTRM
+104 DVPQISTRM

-125 VMALANAEVHNTV
+125 VMALANPDVQNTV

-143 PDGQTYE
+143 PDGQVYKA
-150 VSTDEGRDIIHVPS
+150 STEEGRDIVHVPS

-174 KMVGSSEENYSIF
+174 KMEGSSEESYSIF
-187 CVDRAENVSFSGD
+187 CVDGAENVSFSGD
-200 GIIIGDR
+200 GTIIGDR
-207 ASHMGES
+207 ATHTGET
-214 GEWGMGINIVGSKK
+214 GEWGMGINIVGSRN
-228 VHVTGLTISDCW
+228 VHVTGLTIRDCW

-248 SNGVESSDVEI
+248 SNGVESSNVEI

-285 DIHDIHG
+285 EIRDIRG

-332 DALSKITDIHIE
+332 DAVSEITDIHIE
-344 DCDVESEVLGLNAE
+344 HCDIESEVLGLNAE
-358 NCNLFEVKRTSV
+358 NCSLFDVKHTSV

-384 SLDSCIF
+384 KLDSCTF
-391 SPYEG
+391 APYEG
-396 KKLESDIIVLWD
+396 KRLESDIIVLWD
-408 VYLEARNSEFHGN
+408 VYLDARNSEFHGD

-434 RMMVANNQIFCPV
+434 QMMVANNRIFCPV
-447 ELKMQAGQF
+447 ELKIQAGQF
-456 IGNVITSEQTPMLNL
+456 IGNTITSDQAPMLSL

-491 PEQLIDV
+491 PEKLIDV
-498 QTTGNTVTNNTFEYL
+498 QTTGNSVTNNTLKYL
-513 PAKIMPPSTTKQE
+513 PTGIDMPATGGEKE
-526 EADKTNIYTLNGQLF
+526 AAEADVYTMNGQLV
-541 RHHDST
+541 RQDVST
-547 KTLNLPPGNYIVERR
+547 RYLNLPPGNYIVGRR
-562 KVCIKPKIR
+562 KMCIR
-571 N
+571 

>member
-1 MRPTRFLLLALT
+1 MKKAILAILVLT
-13 AGSVLQ
+13 AGIHTQNV
-19 AAQAENV
+19 QAENV

-69 VSGGQIVSGYL
+69 ASGGQIVSGYL

-92 GIFRYTNISGTF
+92 SIFRYTNISGTF
-104 DVPEISTRM
+104 DVPQISTRM

-125 VMALANAEVHNTV
+125 VMALANPDVQNTV

-143 PDGQTYE
+143 PDGQVYKA
-150 VSTDEGRDIIHVPS
+150 STEEGRDIVHVPS

-174 KMVGSSEENYSIF
+174 KMEGSSEESYSIF
-187 CVDRAENVSFSGD
+187 CVDGAENVSFSGD
-200 GIIIGDR
+200 GTIIGDR
-207 ASHMGES
+207 ATHTGET
-214 GEWGMGINIVGSKK
+214 GEWGMGINIVGSRN
-228 VHVTGLTISDCW
+228 VHVTGLTIRDCW
-240 GDCIYVGR
+240 GDCICVGR
-248 SNGVESSDVEI
+248 SNGVESSNVEI

-285 DIHDIHG
+285 EIRDIRG

-322 YLGIIGTTPG
+322 YLGVIGTTPG
-332 DALSKITDIHIE
+332 DAVSEITDIHIE
-344 DCDVESEVLGLNAE
+344 HCDIESEVLGLNAE
-358 NCNLFEVKRTSV
+358 NCSLFDVKHTSV

-384 SLDSCIF
+384 KLDSCTF
-391 SPYEG
+391 APYEG
-396 KKLESDIIVLWD
+396 KRLESDIIVLWD
-408 VYLEARNSEFHGN
+408 VYLDARNSEFHGD

-434 RMMVANNQIFCPV
+434 QMMVANNRIFCPV

-456 IGNVITSEQTPMLNL
+456 IGNTITSDQAPMLSL

-480 DNTLIYTGEDH
+480 NNTLIYTGEDH
-491 PEQLIDV
+491 PEKLIDV
-498 QTTGNTVTNNTFEYL
+498 QTTGNSVTNNTLKYL
-513 PAKIMPPSTTKQE
+513 PTGIDMPTTGGEKE
-526 EADKTNIYTLNGQLF
+526 AAEADVYTMNGQLV
-541 RHHDST
+541 RQDVST
-547 KTLNLPPGNYIVERR
+547 RYLNLPPGNYIVGRR
-562 KVCIKPKIR
+562 KMCIR
-571 N
+571 

>member
-1 MRPTRFLLLALT
+1 MKKAILAILVLT
-13 AGSVLQ
+13 AGIHTQNV
-19 AAQAENV
+19 QAENV

-69 VSGGQIVSGYL
+69 ASGGQIVSGYL

-92 GIFRYTNISGTF
+92 SIFRYTNISGTF
-104 DVPEISTRM
+104 DVPQISTRM

-125 VMALANAEVHNTV
+125 VMALANPDVQNTV

-143 PDGQTYE
+143 PDGQVYKA
-150 VSTDEGRDIIHVPS
+150 STEEGRDIVHVPS

-174 KMVGSSEENYSIF
+174 KMEGSSEESYSIF
-187 CVDRAENVSFSGD
+187 CVDGAENVSFSGD
-200 GIIIGDR
+200 GTIIGDR
-207 ASHMGES
+207 ATHTGET
-214 GEWGMGINIVGSKK
+214 GEWGMGINIVGSRN
-228 VHVTGLTISDCW
+228 VHVTGLTIRDCW

-248 SNGVESSDVEI
+248 SNGVESSNVEI

-285 DIHDIHG
+285 EIRDIRG

-322 YLGIIGTTPG
+322 YLGVIGTTPG
-332 DALSKITDIHIE
+332 DAVSEITDIHIE
-344 DCDVESEVLGLNAE
+344 HCDIESEVLGLNAE
-358 NCNLFEVKRTSV
+358 NCSLFDVKHTSV

-384 SLDSCIF
+384 KLDSCTF
-391 SPYEG
+391 APYEG
-396 KKLESDIIVLWD
+396 KRLESDIIVLWD
-408 VYLEARNSEFHGN
+408 VYLDARNSEFHGD

-434 RMMVANNQIFCPV
+434 QMMVANNRIFCPV
-447 ELKMQAGQF
+447 ELKIQAGQF
-456 IGNVITSEQTPMLNL
+456 IGNTITSDQAPMLSL

-491 PEQLIDV
+491 PEKLIDV
-498 QTTGNTVTNNTFEYL
+498 QTTGNSVTNNTLKYL
-513 PAKIMPPSTTKQE
+513 PTGIDMPATGREKE
-526 EADKTNIYTLNGQLF
+526 AAEADVYTMNGQLV
-541 RHHDST
+541 RQDVST
-547 KTLNLPPGNYIVERR
+547 RNLNLPPGNYIVGRR
-562 KVCIKPKIR
+562 KMCIR
-571 N
+571 

>member
-1 MRPTRFLLLALT
+1 MKKAILAILVLT
-13 AGSVLQ
+13 AGIHTQNV
-19 AAQAENV
+19 QAENV

-69 VSGGQIVSGYL
+69 ASGGQIVSGYL
-80 TGNKTRIEGETD
+80 TGNKTRIEGETN

-125 VMALANAEVHNTV
+125 VMALANPDVQNTV

-143 PDGQTYE
+143 PDGQVYKA
-150 VSTDEGRDIIHVPS
+150 STEEGRDIVHVPS

-174 KMVGSSEENYSIF
+174 KMEGSSEESYSIF
-187 CVDRAENVSFSGD
+187 CVDGAENVSFSGD
-200 GIIIGDR
+200 GTIIGDR
-207 ASHMGES
+207 ATHTGET
-214 GEWGMGINIVGSKK
+214 GEWGMGINIVGSRN
-228 VHVTGLTISDCW
+228 VHVTGLTIRDCW

-248 SNGVESSDVEI
+248 SNGVESSNVEI

-285 DIHDIHG
+285 DIRDIRG

-332 DALSKITDIHIE
+332 DAVSEITDIHIE
-344 DCDVESEVLGLNAE
+344 HCDIESEVLGLNAE
-358 NCNLFEVKRTSV
+358 NCSLFDVKHTSV

-384 SLDSCIF
+384 KLDSCTF
-391 SPYEG
+391 APYEG
-396 KKLESDIIVLWD
+396 KRLESDIIVLWD
-408 VYLEARNSEFHGN
+408 VYLDARNSEFHGD

-434 RMMVANNQIFCPV
+434 QMMVANNRIFCPV

-456 IGNVITSEQTPMLNL
+456 IGNTITSDQAPMLSL

-491 PEQLIDV
+491 PEKLIDV
-498 QTTGNTVTNNTFEYL
+498 QTTGNSVTNNTLKYL
-513 PAKIMPPSTTKQE
+513 PTGIVMPATGGEKE
-526 EADKTNIYTLNGQLF
+526 AAEADVYTMNGQLV
-541 RHHDST
+541 RQDVST
-547 KTLNLPPGNYIVERR
+547 RYLNLPPGNYIVGRR
-562 KVCIKPKIR
+562 KMCIR
-571 N
+571 

>member
-1 MRPTRFLLLALT
+1 MKKAILAILVLT
-13 AGSVLQ
+13 AGIHTQNV
-19 AAQAENV
+19 QAENV

-69 VSGGQIVSGYL
+69 ASGGQIVSGYL

-92 GIFRYTNISGTF
+92 SIFRYTNISGTF
-104 DVPEISTRM
+104 DVPQISTRM

-125 VMALANAEVHNTV
+125 VMALANPDVQNTV

-143 PDGQTYE
+143 PDGQVYKA
-150 VSTDEGRDIIHVPS
+150 STEEGRDIVHVPS

-174 KMVGSSEENYSIF
+174 KMEGSSEESYSIF
-187 CVDRAENVSFSGD
+187 CVDGAENVSFSGD
-200 GIIIGDR
+200 GTIIGDR
-207 ASHMGES
+207 ATHTGET
-214 GEWGMGINIVGSKK
+214 GEWGMGINIVGSRN
-228 VHVTGLTISDCW
+228 VHVTGLTIRDCW

-248 SNGVESSDVEI
+248 SNGVESSNVEI

-285 DIHDIHG
+285 EIRDIRG

-332 DALSKITDIHIE
+332 DAVSEITDIHIE
-344 DCDVESEVLGLNAE
+344 HCDIESEVLGLNAE
-358 NCNLFEVKRTSV
+358 KCSLFDVKHTSV

-384 SLDSCIF
+384 KLDSCTF
-391 SPYEG
+391 APYEG
-396 KKLESDIIVLWD
+396 KRLESDIIVLWD
-408 VYLEARNSEFHGN
+408 VYLDARNSEFHGD

-434 RMMVANNQIFCPV
+434 QMMVANNRIFCPV

-456 IGNVITSEQTPMLNL
+456 IGNTINSDQAPMLSL

-491 PEQLIDV
+491 PEKLIDV
-498 QTTGNTVTNNTFEYL
+498 QTTGNSVTNNTLKYL
-513 PAKIMPPSTTKQE
+513 PTGIDMPTTGGEKE
-526 EADKTNIYTLNGQLF
+526 AAEADVYTMNGQLF
-541 RHHDST
+541 RQDVST
-547 KTLNLPPGNYIVERR
+547 RNLNLPPGNYIVGRR
-562 KVCIKPKIR
+562 KMCIR
-571 N
+571 

>member
-1 MRPTRFLLLALT
+1 MKKAILAILVLT
-13 AGSVLQ
+13 AGIHTQNV
-19 AAQAENV
+19 QAENV

-69 VSGGQIVSGYL
+69 ASGGQIVSGYL

-125 VMALANAEVHNTV
+125 VMALANPDVQNTV

-143 PDGQTYE
+143 PDGQVYKA
-150 VSTDEGRDIIHVPS
+150 STEEGRDIVHVPS

-174 KMVGSSEENYSIF
+174 KMEGSSEESYSIF
-187 CVDRAENVSFSGD
+187 CVDGAENVSFSGD
-200 GIIIGDR
+200 GTIIGDR
-207 ASHMGES
+207 ATHTGET
-214 GEWGMGINIVGSKK
+214 GEWGMGINIVGSRN
-228 VHVTGLTISDCW
+228 VHVTGLTIRDCW

-248 SNGVESSDVEI
+248 SNGVESRDVEI

-285 DIHDIHG
+285 EIRDIRG

-332 DALSKITDIHIE
+332 DAVSEITDIHIE
-344 DCDVESEVLGLNAE
+344 HCDIESEVLGLNAE
-358 NCNLFEVKRTSV
+358 NCSLFDVKHTSV

-384 SLDSCIF
+384 KLDSCTF
-391 SPYEG
+391 APYEG
-396 KKLESDIIVLWD
+396 KRLESDIIVLWD
-408 VYLEARNSEFHGN
+408 VYLDARNSEFHGD

-434 RMMVANNQIFCPV
+434 QMMVANNRIFCPV

-456 IGNVITSEQTPMLNL
+456 IGNTITSDQAPMLSL

-491 PEQLIDV
+491 PEKLIDV
-498 QTTGNTVTNNTFEYL
+498 QTTGNSVTNNTLKYL
-513 PAKIMPPSTTKQE
+513 PTGIVMPATGGKKE
-526 EADKTNIYTLNGQLF
+526 AAEADVYTMNGQLV
-541 RHHDST
+541 RQDVST
-547 KTLNLPPGNYIVERR
+547 RYLNLPPGNYIVGRR
-562 KVCIKPKIR
+562 KMCIR
-571 N
+571 

>member
-1 MRPTRFLLLALT
+1 MKKAILAILVLT
-13 AGSVLQ
+13 AGIHTQNV
-19 AAQAENV
+19 QAENV

-69 VSGGQIVSGYL
+69 ASGGQIVSGYL

-125 VMALANAEVHNTV
+125 VMALANPDVQNTV

-143 PDGQTYE
+143 PDGQVYKA
-150 VSTDEGRDIIHVPS
+150 STEEGRDIVHVPS

-174 KMVGSSEENYSIF
+174 KMEGSSEESYSIF
-187 CVDRAENVSFSGD
+187 CVDGAENVSFSGD
-200 GIIIGDR
+200 GTIIGDR
-207 ASHMGES
+207 ATHTGET
-214 GEWGMGINIVGSKK
+214 GEWGMGINIVGSRN
-228 VHVTGLTISDCW
+228 VHVTGLTIRDCW

-248 SNGVESSDVEI
+248 SNGVESSNVEI

-285 DIHDIHG
+285 DIRDIRG

-332 DALSKITDIHIE
+332 DAVSEITDIHIE
-344 DCDVESEVLGLNAE
+344 HCDIESEVLGLNAE
-358 NCNLFEVKRTSV
+358 NCSLFDVKHTSV

-384 SLDSCIF
+384 KLDSCTF
-391 SPYEG
+391 APYEG
-396 KKLESDIIVLWD
+396 KRLESDIIVLWD
-408 VYLEARNSEFHGN
+408 VYLDARNSEFHGD

-434 RMMVANNQIFCPV
+434 QMMVANNRIFCPV

-456 IGNVITSEQTPMLNL
+456 IGNTITSDQAPMLSL
-471 ILGNGNVIR
+471 FLGNGNVIR

-491 PEQLIDV
+491 PEKLIDV
-498 QTTGNTVTNNTFEYL
+498 QTTGNSVTNNTLKYL
-513 PAKIMPPSTTKQE
+513 PTGIVMPATGGEKE
-526 EADKTNIYTLNGQLF
+526 AAEADVYTMNGQLV
-541 RHHDST
+541 RQDVST
-547 KTLNLPPGNYIVERR
+547 RYLNLPPGNYIVGRR
-562 KVCIKPKIR
+562 KMCIR
-571 N
+571 

>member
-1 MRPTRFLLLALT
+1 MKKAILAILVLT
-13 AGSVLQ
+13 AGIHTQNV
-19 AAQAENV
+19 QAENV

-69 VSGGQIVSGYL
+69 ASGGQIVSGYL

-92 GIFRYTNISGTF
+92 SIFRYTNISGTF
-104 DVPEISTRM
+104 DVPQISTRM

-125 VMALANAEVHNTV
+125 VMALANPDVQNTV

-143 PDGQTYE
+143 PDGQVYKA
-150 VSTDEGRDIIHVPS
+150 STEEGRDIVHVPS

-174 KMVGSSEENYSIF
+174 KMEGSSEESYSIF
-187 CVDRAENVSFSGD
+187 CVDGAENVSFSGD
-200 GIIIGDR
+200 GTIIGDR
-207 ASHMGES
+207 ATHTGET
-214 GEWGMGINIVGSKK
+214 GEWGMGINIVGSRN
-228 VHVTGLTISDCW
+228 VHVTGLTIRDCW

-248 SNGVESSDVEI
+248 SNGVESSNVEI

-285 DIHDIHG
+285 EIRDIRG

-332 DALSKITDIHIE
+332 DAVSEITDIHIE
-344 DCDVESEVLGLNAE
+344 HCDIESEVLGLNAE
-358 NCNLFEVKRTSV
+358 NCSLFDVKHTSV

-384 SLDSCIF
+384 KLDSCTF
-391 SPYEG
+391 APYEG
-396 KKLESDIIVLWD
+396 KRLESDIIVLWD
-408 VYLEARNSEFHGN
+408 VYLDARNSEFHGDR
-421 KFIDNPKATPASK
+421 FIDNPKATPASK
-434 RMMVANNQIFCPV
+434 QMMVANNRIFCPV

-456 IGNVITSEQTPMLNL
+456 IGNTITSDQAPMLSL

-491 PEQLIDV
+491 PEKLIDV
-498 QTTGNTVTNNTFEYL
+498 QTTGNSVTNNTLKYL
-513 PAKIMPPSTTKQE
+513 PTGIDMPATGGEKE
-526 EADKTNIYTLNGQLF
+526 AAEADVYTMNGQLV
-541 RHHDST
+541 RQDVST
-547 KTLNLPPGNYIVERR
+547 RNLNLPPGNYIVGRR
-562 KVCIKPKIR
+562 KMCIR
-571 N
+571 

>member
-1 MRPTRFLLLALT
+1 MKKAILAILVLT
-13 AGSVLQ
+13 AGIHTQNV
-19 AAQAENV
+19 QAENV

-69 VSGGQIVSGYL
+69 ASGGQIVSGYL

-125 VMALANAEVHNTV
+125 VMALANPDVQNTV

-143 PDGQTYE
+143 PDGQVYKA
-150 VSTDEGRDIIHVPS
+150 STEEGRDIVHVPS

-174 KMVGSSEENYSIF
+174 KMEGSSEESYSIF
-187 CVDRAENVSFSGD
+187 CVDGAENVSFSGD
-200 GIIIGDR
+200 GTIIGDR
-207 ASHMGES
+207 ATHTGET
-214 GEWGMGINIVGSKK
+214 GEWGMGINIVGSRN
-228 VHVTGLTISDCW
+228 VHVTGLTIRDCW

-248 SNGVESSDVEI
+248 SNGVESRDVEI

-285 DIHDIHG
+285 DIRDIRG

-332 DALSKITDIHIE
+332 DAVSEITDIHIE
-344 DCDVESEVLGLNAE
+344 HCDIESEVLGLNAE
-358 NCNLFEVKRTSV
+358 NCSLFDVKHTSV

-384 SLDSCIF
+384 KLDSCTF
-391 SPYEG
+391 APYEG
-396 KKLESDIIVLWD
+396 KRLESDIIVLWD
-408 VYLEARNSEFHGN
+408 VYLDARNSEFHGD

-434 RMMVANNQIFCPV
+434 QMMVANNRIFCPV

-456 IGNVITSEQTPMLNL
+456 IGNTITSDQAPMLSL

-491 PEQLIDV
+491 PEKLIDV
-498 QTTGNTVTNNTFEYL
+498 QTTGNSVTNNTLKYL
-513 PAKIMPPSTTKQE
+513 PTGIDMPATGGEKE
-526 EADKTNIYTLNGQLF
+526 AAEADVYTMNGQLV
-541 RHHDST
+541 RQDVST
-547 KTLNLPPGNYIVERR
+547 RYLNLPPGNYIVGRR
-562 KVCIKPKIR
+562 KMCIR
-571 N
+571 

>member
-1 MRPTRFLLLALT
+1 MKKAILAILVLT
-13 AGSVLQ
+13 AGIHTQNV
-19 AAQAENV
+19 QAENV

-69 VSGGQIVSGYL
+69 ASGGQIVSGYL

-92 GIFRYTNISGTF
+92 SIFRYTNISGTF
-104 DVPEISTRM
+104 DVPQISTRM

-125 VMALANAEVHNTV
+125 VMALANPDVQNTV

-143 PDGQTYE
+143 PDGQVYKA
-150 VSTDEGRDIIHVPS
+150 STEEGRDIVHVPS

-174 KMVGSSEENYSIF
+174 KMEGSSEESYSIF
-187 CVDRAENVSFSGD
+187 CVDGAENVSFSGD
-200 GIIIGDR
+200 GTIIGDR
-207 ASHMGES
+207 ATHTGET
-214 GEWGMGINIVGSKK
+214 GEWGMGINIVGSRN
-228 VHVTGLTISDCW
+228 VHVTGLTIRDCW

-248 SNGVESSDVEI
+248 SNGVESSNVEI

-285 DIHDIHG
+285 EIRDIRG

-332 DALSKITDIHIE
+332 DAVSEITDIHIE
-344 DCDVESEVLGLNAE
+344 HCDIESEVLGLNAE
-358 NCNLFEVKRTSV
+358 NCSLFDVKHTSV

-384 SLDSCIF
+384 KLDSCTF
-391 SPYEG
+391 APYEG
-396 KKLESDIIVLWD
+396 KRLESDIIVLWD
-408 VYLEARNSEFHGN
+408 VYLDARNSEFHGD

-434 RMMVANNQIFCPV
+434 QMMVANNRIFCPV

-456 IGNVITSEQTPMLNL
+456 IGNTITSDQAPMLSL

-491 PEQLIDV
+491 PEKLIDV
-498 QTTGNTVTNNTFEYL
+498 QTTGNSVTNNTLKYL
-513 PAKIMPPSTTKQE
+513 PTGIDMPATGGEKE
-526 EADKTNIYTLNGQLF
+526 AAEADVYTMNGQLV
-541 RHHDST
+541 RQDVST
-547 KTLNLPPGNYIVERR
+547 RYLNLPPGNYIVGRR
-562 KVCIKPKIR
+562 KMCIR
-571 N
+571 

>member
-1 MRPTRFLLLALT
+1 MKKAILAILVLT
-13 AGSVLQ
+13 AGIHTQNV
-19 AAQAENV
+19 QAENV

-69 VSGGQIVSGYL
+69 ASGGQIVSGYL

-92 GIFRYTNISGTF
+92 SIFRYTNISGTF
-104 DVPEISTRM
+104 DVPQISTRM

-125 VMALANAEVHNTV
+125 VMALANPDVQNTV

-143 PDGQTYE
+143 PDGQVYKA
-150 VSTDEGRDIIHVPS
+150 STEEGRDIVHVPS

-174 KMVGSSEENYSIF
+174 KMEGSSEESYSIF
-187 CVDRAENVSFSGD
+187 CVDGAENVSFSGN
-200 GIIIGDR
+200 GTIIGDR
-207 ASHMGES
+207 ATHTGET
-214 GEWGMGINIVGSKK
+214 GEWGMGINIVGSRN
-228 VHVTGLTISDCW
+228 VHVTGLTIRDCW

-248 SNGVESSDVEI
+248 SNGVESSNVEI

-285 DIHDIHG
+285 EIRDIRG

-332 DALSKITDIHIE
+332 DAVSEITDIHIE
-344 DCDVESEVLGLNAE
+344 HCDIESEVLGLNAE
-358 NCNLFEVKRTSV
+358 NCSLFDVKHTSV

-384 SLDSCIF
+384 KLDSCTF
-391 SPYEG
+391 APYEG
-396 KKLESDIIVLWD
+396 KRLESDIIVLWD
-408 VYLEARNSEFHGN
+408 VYLDARNSEFHGD

-434 RMMVANNQIFCPV
+434 QMMVANNRIFCPV

-456 IGNVITSEQTPMLNL
+456 IGNTITSDQAPMLSL

-480 DNTLIYTGEDH
+480 NNTLIYTGEDH
-491 PEQLIDV
+491 PEKLIDV
-498 QTTGNTVTNNTFEYL
+498 QTTGNSVTNNTLKYL
-513 PAKIMPPSTTKQE
+513 PTGIDMPATGGEKE
-526 EADKTNIYTLNGQLF
+526 AAEADVYTMNGQLV
-541 RHHDST
+541 RQDVST
-547 KTLNLPPGNYIVERR
+547 RYLNLPPGNYIVGRR
-562 KVCIKPKIR
+562 KMCIR
-571 N
+571 

>member
-1 MRPTRFLLLALT
+1 MKKAILAILVLT
-13 AGSVLQ
+13 AGIHTQNV
-19 AAQAENV
+19 QAENV

-69 VSGGQIVSGYL
+69 ASGGQIVSGYL

-92 GIFRYTNISGTF
+92 SIFRYTNISGTF
-104 DVPEISTRM
+104 DVPQISTRM

-125 VMALANAEVHNTV
+125 VMALANPDVQNTV

-143 PDGQTYE
+143 PDGQVYKA
-150 VSTDEGRDIIHVPS
+150 STEEGRDIVHVPS

-174 KMVGSSEENYSIF
+174 KMEGSSEESYSIF
-187 CVDRAENVSFSGD
+187 CVDGAENVSFSGD
-200 GIIIGDR
+200 GTIIGDR
-207 ASHMGES
+207 ATHTGET
-214 GEWGMGINIVGSKK
+214 GEWGMGINIVGSRN
-228 VHVTGLTISDCW
+228 VHVTGLTIRDCW

-248 SNGVESSDVEI
+248 SNGVESSNVEI

-285 DIHDIHG
+285 DIRDIRG

-332 DALSKITDIHIE
+332 DAVSEITDIHIE
-344 DCDVESEVLGLNAE
+344 HCDIESEVLGLNAE
-358 NCNLFEVKRTSV
+358 NCSLFDVKHTSV

-384 SLDSCIF
+384 KLDSCTF
-391 SPYEG
+391 APYEG
-396 KKLESDIIVLWD
+396 KRLESDIIVLWD
-408 VYLEARNSEFHGN
+408 VYLDARNSEFHGD

-434 RMMVANNQIFCPV
+434 QMMVANNRIFCPV

-456 IGNVITSEQTPMLNL
+456 IGNTITSDQAPMLSL

-491 PEQLIDV
+491 PEKLIDV
-498 QTTGNTVTNNTFEYL
+498 QTTGNSVTNNTLKYL
-513 PAKIMPPSTTKQE
+513 PTGIVMPATGGEKE
-526 EADKTNIYTLNGQLF
+526 AAEADVYTMNGQLV
-541 RHHDST
+541 RQDVST
-547 KTLNLPPGNYIVERR
+547 RYLNLPPGNYIVGRR
-562 KVCIKPKIR
+562 KMCIR
-571 N
+571 

>member
-1 MRPTRFLLLALT
+1 MKKAILAILVLT
-13 AGSVLQ
+13 AGIHTQNV
-19 AAQAENV
+19 QAENV

-69 VSGGQIVSGYL
+69 ASGGQIVSGYL

-125 VMALANAEVHNTV
+125 VMALANPDVQNTV

-143 PDGQTYE
+143 PDGQVYKA
-150 VSTDEGRDIIHVPS
+150 STEEGRDIVHVPS

-174 KMVGSSEENYSIF
+174 KMEGSSEESYSIF
-187 CVDRAENVSFSGD
+187 CVDGAENVSFSGD
-200 GIIIGDR
+200 GTIIGDR
-207 ASHMGES
+207 ATHTGET
-214 GEWGMGINIVGSKK
+214 GEWGMGINIVGSRN
-228 VHVTGLTISDCW
+228 VHVTGLTIRDCW

-248 SNGVESSDVEI
+248 SNGVESSNVEI

-285 DIHDIHG
+285 DIRDIRG

-332 DALSKITDIHIE
+332 DAVSEITDIHIE
-344 DCDVESEVLGLNAE
+344 HCDIESEVLGLNAE
-358 NCNLFEVKRTSV
+358 NCSLFDVKHTSV

-384 SLDSCIF
+384 KLDSCTF
-391 SPYEG
+391 APYEG
-396 KKLESDIIVLWD
+396 KRLESDIIVLWD
-408 VYLEARNSEFHGN
+408 VYLDARNSEFHGD

-434 RMMVANNQIFCPV
+434 QMMVANNRIFCPV

-456 IGNVITSEQTPMLNL
+456 IGNTITSDQAPMLSL

-491 PEQLIDV
+491 PEKLIDV
-498 QTTGNTVTNNTFEYL
+498 QTTGNSVTNNTLKYL
-513 PAKIMPPSTTKQE
+513 PTGIVMPATGGEKE
-526 EADKTNIYTLNGQLF
+526 AAEADVYTMNGQLV
-541 RHHDST
+541 RQDVST
-547 KTLNLPPGNYIVERR
+547 RYLNLPPGNYIVGRR
-562 KVCIKPKIR
+562 KMCIR
-571 N
+571 

>member
-1 MRPTRFLLLALT
+1 MKKAILAILVLT
-13 AGSVLQ
+13 AGIHTQNV
-19 AAQAENV
+19 QAENV

-69 VSGGQIVSGYL
+69 ASGGQIVSGYL
-80 TGNKTRIEGETD
+80 TGTKTRIEGETD
-92 GIFRYTNISGTF
+92 SIFRYTNISGTF
-104 DVPEISTRM
+104 DVPQISTRM

-125 VMALANAEVHNTV
+125 VMALANPDVQNTV

-143 PDGQTYE
+143 PDGQVYKA
-150 VSTDEGRDIIHVPS
+150 STEEGRDIVHVPS

-174 KMVGSSEENYSIF
+174 KMEGSSEESYSIF
-187 CVDRAENVSFSGD
+187 CVDGAENVSFSGD
-200 GIIIGDR
+200 GTIIGDR
-207 ASHMGES
+207 ATHTGET
-214 GEWGMGINIVGSKK
+214 GEWGMGINIVGSRN
-228 VHVTGLTISDCW
+228 VHVTGLTIRDCW

-248 SNGVESSDVEI
+248 SNGVESSNVEI

-285 DIHDIHG
+285 EIRDIRG

-332 DALSKITDIHIE
+332 DAVSEITDIHIE
-344 DCDVESEVLGLNAE
+344 HCDIESEVLGLNAE
-358 NCNLFEVKRTSV
+358 NCSLFDVKHTSV

-384 SLDSCIF
+384 KLDSCTF
-391 SPYEG
+391 APYEG
-396 KKLESDIIVLWD
+396 KRLESDIIVLWD
-408 VYLEARNSEFHGN
+408 VYLDARNSEFHGD

-434 RMMVANNQIFCPV
+434 QMMVANNRIFCPV

-456 IGNVITSEQTPMLNL
+456 IGNTITSDQAPMLSL

-491 PEQLIDV
+491 PEKLIDV
-498 QTTGNTVTNNTFEYL
+498 QTTGNSVTNNTLKYL
-513 PAKIMPPSTTKQE
+513 PTGIDMPATGGEKE
-526 EADKTNIYTLNGQLF
+526 AAEADVYTMNGQLV
-541 RHHDST
+541 RQDVST
-547 KTLNLPPGNYIVERR
+547 RNLNLPPGNYIVGRR
-562 KVCIKPKIR
+562 KMCIR
-571 N
+571 

>member
-1 MRPTRFLLLALT
+1 MKKAILAILVLT
-13 AGSVLQ
+13 AGIHTQNV
-19 AAQAENV
+19 QAENV

-69 VSGGQIVSGYL
+69 ASGGQIVSGYL

-92 GIFRYTNISGTF
+92 SIFRYTNISGTF
-104 DVPEISTRM
+104 DVPQISTRM

-125 VMALANAEVHNTV
+125 VMALANPDVQNTV

-143 PDGQTYE
+143 PDGQVYKA
-150 VSTDEGRDIIHVPS
+150 STEEGRDIVHVPS

-174 KMVGSSEENYSIF
+174 KMEGSSEESYSIF
-187 CVDRAENVSFSGD
+187 CVDGAENVSFSGD
-200 GIIIGDR
+200 GTIIGDR
-207 ASHMGES
+207 ATHTGET
-214 GEWGMGINIVGSKK
+214 GEWGMGINIVGSRN
-228 VHVTGLTISDCW
+228 VHVTGLTIRDCW

-248 SNGVESSDVEI
+248 SNGVESSNVEI

-285 DIHDIHG
+285 DIRDIRG

-332 DALSKITDIHIE
+332 DAVSEITDIHIE
-344 DCDVESEVLGLNAE
+344 HCDIESEVLGLNAE
-358 NCNLFEVKRTSV
+358 NCSLFDVKHTSV

-384 SLDSCIF
+384 KLDSCTF
-391 SPYEG
+391 APYEG
-396 KKLESDIIVLWD
+396 KRLESDIIVLWD
-408 VYLEARNSEFHGN
+408 VYLDARNSEFHGD

-434 RMMVANNQIFCPV
+434 QMMVANNRIFCPV

-456 IGNVITSEQTPMLNL
+456 IGNTITSDQAPMLSL

-491 PEQLIDV
+491 PEKLIDV
-498 QTTGNTVTNNTFEYL
+498 QTTGNSVTNNTLKYL
-513 PAKIMPPSTTKQE
+513 PTGIDMPATGGEKE
-526 EADKTNIYTLNGQLF
+526 AAEADVYTMNGQLV
-541 RHHDST
+541 RQDVST
-547 KTLNLPPGNYIVERR
+547 RNLNLPPGNYIVGRR
-562 KVCIKPKIR
+562 KMCIR
-571 N
+571 